1 MLLFFEKIFD
11 QEKCNQLNIL
21 AMRERQKDNM
31 RWEGNDFH
39 YGNSYGIGGLPY
51 YEELLDTLTPFVK
64 EATGYKTIQKENS
77 FTRIYYNGGD
87 LKRHVDRP
95 GLDLTLSVCTF
106 SNLSQPWPIYVEDM
120 DRKIHKIVTNI
131 GDGALILGTKMTHW
145 RDKLVCPED
154 NYVIQSFFHWRILDD
169 N

>member
-64 EATGYKTIQKENS
+64 KRLVIKQYKKKILLQEFITM
-77 FTRIYYNGGD
+77 
-87 LKRHVDRP
+87 
-95 GLDLTLSVCTF
+95 
-106 SNLSQPWPIYVEDM
+106 VE
-120 DRKIHKIVTNI
+120 I
-131 GDGALILGTKMTHW
+131 
-145 RDKLVCPED
+145 
-154 NYVIQSFFHWRILDD
+154 
-169 N
+169 